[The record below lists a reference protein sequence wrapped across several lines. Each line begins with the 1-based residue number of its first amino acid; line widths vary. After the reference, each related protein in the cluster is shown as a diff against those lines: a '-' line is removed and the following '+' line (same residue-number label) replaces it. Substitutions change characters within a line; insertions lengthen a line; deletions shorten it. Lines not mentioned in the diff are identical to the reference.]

1 MSLDDNVLLSIDVS
15 SDDYATAAVEDAPAA
30 VPRGHQTDE
39 DFEATKAAYR
49 ARLENG
55 DVRCIL
61 DLIVPTCPDPYP
73 INSSLSPCLRCT
85 DPQRAREQPAQARRT
100 RSKTEVGQEA
110 DPTSGPSDRGVVL
123 YQTLREDGGGAALA
137 RGRVYGGC

>member
-55 DVRCIL
+55 DIHKEL
-61 DLIVPTCPDPYP
+61 E
-73 INSSLSPCLRCT
+73 SSLPKPDEPGAKPKLDKKQIQLVGQAIGELYYTKRYERMVEVLRWLEEGFT
-85 DPQRAREQPAQARRT
+85 VDA
-100 RSKTEVGQEA
+100 KTEEMLGRWKRRAEERL
-110 DPTSGPSDRGVVL
+110 RG
-123 YQTLREDGGGAALA
+123 
-137 RGRVYGGC
+137 